1 MTLDNHQAI
10 KLVHVHS
17 NKVEF
22 MCYANL
28 STRNENTFTCL
39 SRLDR
44 TDGAIMRRQ
53 SPYLSCKITS
63 LNITVQRL
71 TR

>member
-1 MTLDNHQAI
+1 MTLDNHKAI

-44 TDGAIMRRQ
+44 TDGALIRRQ
-53 SPYLSCKITS
+53 SP
-63 LNITVQRL
+63 
-71 TR
+71 